1 MTSSGSVDPESH
13 SVSSPI
19 DRTTIVKVPEMQSS
33 TDQKAQDLNLL
44 SSCKQLSEIN
54 GCDTVNGSEKSSQK
68 NLHSTDKSQDAV
80 EEDVFEFLHLEWT
93 TMASSFP
100 LMAGALGPVS
110 NLFSIV
116 ALVEP
121 WIAELNDGI
130 FDHFHSDSA
139 WTLALNAVSLVFGVL
154 ANVSLLANFTGR
166 VRYNLSQAIS
176 IGSFYFASILLLA
189 IIGAKYRVYLL
200 MIERGLDVEF
210 SQGYWSAVIT
220 VVLYFLCGLVLTLN
234 EIGHLRGY
242 YPASFILTSSQ
253 RSLMLQI
260 LCITVWLAGGGG
272 VFARIQGY
280 TYGDAIYY
288 CDVTILTIGLGDLHP
303 TRDLSRAIVLPYGL
317 VGILILGLVVANFRS
332 LVISSSRKMRSLS
345 QVDQLRL
352 RNLKRQDT
360 EELDRSDEASFNL
373 MRKIHHSAKKRVM
386 RTVLAV
392 SVVLFSIFWLIGAL
406 IFSRLEGWTYFHG
419 IYFCSLALLTV
430 GYGDFVPSKPG
441 TKSFFVLWSL
451 IAVPLMTILISSMCD
466 TIIASVVYLTTKLGD
481 LTLKNI
487 SSPSTSDL
495 SRVVLRK
502 MTTDL
507 ESRGRYQPPS
517 NLSVRTRKNDALDRD
532 NKELDKELML
542 INAIQGILID
552 LHVNRNKKYS
562 YEEWNMLAQTL
573 DTQFDWLGSDSPI
586 RFPVDEPA
594 LLLRLYWNSL
604 KEHLRNRRRWES

>member
-1 MTSSGSVDPESH
+1 
-13 SVSSPI
+13 
-19 DRTTIVKVPEMQSS
+19 
-33 TDQKAQDLNLL
+33 
-44 SSCKQLSEIN
+44 
-54 GCDTVNGSEKSSQK
+54 
-68 NLHSTDKSQDAV
+68 
-80 EEDVFEFLHLEWT
+80 
-93 TMASSFP
+93 MASSFP
-100 LMAGALGPVS
+100 LTAGALGPVS

-116 ALVEP
+116 ALAEP
-121 WIAELNDGI
+121 WVAELDNGV
-130 FDHFHSDSA
+130 FDHFHPDSR

-154 ANVSLLANFTGR
+154 ANASLLANFTGR
-166 VRYNLSQAIS
+166 VSYNLSQAIS
-176 IGSFYFASILLLA
+176 IGSFYFASILLLS
-189 IIGAKYRVYLL
+189 IIGTTYRVYLS
-200 MIERGLDVEF
+200 MIDRGLEVEF

-220 VVLYFLCGLVLTLN
+220 AVLYFLCGLVLTSN
-234 EIGHLRGY
+234 EIGHLRGF

-260 LCITVWLAGGGG
+260 LCIIVWLAGGGG
-272 VFARIQGY
+272 VFARIQEY
-280 TYGDAIYY
+280 SYGDAIYY

-303 TRDLSRAIVLPYGL
+303 TRDLGRAIVLPYAL

-332 LVISSSRKMRSLS
+332 LVISSSREMRSLS
-345 QVDQLRL
+345 RVDQLRR
-352 RNLKRQDT
+352 RNLKRQDS
-360 EELDRSDEASFNL
+360 EVSNEASFHL
-373 MRKIHHSAKKRVM
+373 MRKIHRSAKTRDM
-386 RTVLAV
+386 WTVLAV
-392 SVVLFSIFWLIGAL
+392 SVVLFSIFLLIGAL
-406 IFSRLEGWTYFHG
+406 VFAKLEGWTYFHG
-419 IYFCSLALLTV
+419 IYFCSLSLLTV

-481 LTLKNI
+481 LTLKNV
-487 SSPSTSDL
+487 SSTSTSDL
-495 SRVVLRK
+495 SRVVLRR

-517 NLSVRTRKNDALDRD
+517 NSSAMTRTLNTNDDLDRE
-532 NKELDKELML
+532 NKEVDRELML

-573 DTQFDWLGSDSPI
+573 DTQFHWLGSDSPI

-604 KEHLRNRRRWES
+604 NEHLRNRRRWES